1 MCLSCRVEDEWWYC
15 SAAAA
20 DDDDDDD
27 GGGNGDDK
35 KRKCGWVWVQLLI
48 PALLYIQA
56 DGERADRRTC
66 SPITQPSDATK
77 RFKTS
82 FQWQVLN
89 LYSTLTILYMAELTW
104 AHATAPASWVDA
116 CHDVS
121 NFKLRA
127 RTFPKAGHNFTLNPS
142 RENYLWLNIL
152 PAVSPLQTTSLFS
165 TSISFAFTL
174 SANLKW
180 GIDNGQG
187 KETETERKR

>member
-1 MCLSCRVEDEWWYC
+1 MCLSCRVEGEWCYC
-15 SAAAA
+15 WWWWWRQEEK
-20 DDDDDDD
+20 
-27 GGGNGDDK
+27 G
-35 KRKCGWVWVQLLI
+35 GWVWVRLLI

-56 DGERADRRTC
+56 DGERSDRRTC
-66 SPITQPSDATK
+66 SPITQPSGVTK

-89 LYSTLTILYMAELTW
+89 LYSTLTILYMAELTL
-104 AHATAPASWVDA
+104 AHATVPASWVDA

-152 PAVSPLQTTSLFS
+152 LAVSPLQTTSL
-165 TSISFAFTL
+165 SFLLL
-174 SANLKW
+174 SLSLLLSLW
-180 GIDNGQG
+180 I
-187 KETETERKR
+187 

>member
-1 MCLSCRVEDEWWYC
+1 MPE
-15 SAAAA
+15 
-20 DDDDDDD
+20 
-27 GGGNGDDK
+27 
-35 KRKCGWVWVQLLI
+35 LLD
-48 PALLYIQA
+48 IQA

-104 AHATAPASWVDA
+104 THAMGPAGWVDA

-142 RENYLWLNIL
+142 GENYLWLNIL
-152 PAVSPLQTTSLFS
+152 LTVSPFQTISLCP
-165 TSISFAFTL
+165 TAISFAL
-174 SANLKW
+174 SISLCESKMRNWQWTGKR
-180 GIDNGQG
+180 GTE
-187 KETETERKR
+187 KETQRSVKQTHRTKL